1 MTTETEV
8 TKIRKTKQ
16 VVPYEDASTAAISA
30 GITCKLEYASWYKTA
45 GIPLPSHPNITYK
58 PTWVS
63 WEQFLG
69 KKTLLRKEKTNLA
82 SYTEARTAAIA
93 AGIESRVQYN
103 NWYATA
109 DILLPSNPF
118 VMYKDQWVSWFDFLS
133 KEPVPYEEA
142 SAAAISAGI
151 TTYHQYKKWYNTV
164 DISLP
169 SHPDDSYNE
178 WVSWP
183 VFLGKREAGRMLSY
197 DETKSLAIS
206 AGIKTSKQYL
216 NWYKTAGVIVPSN
229 PPYRY
234 KDQWMG
240 WSEFLAKPTT

>member
-16 VVPYEDASTAAISA
+16 VVPYEEASTAAIAA

-45 GIPLPSHPNITYK
+45 SIPLPSNPNRTYK

-82 SYTEARTAAIA
+82 SYEQARTAAIA
-93 AGIESRVQYN
+93 AGIKNRVQYN

-118 VMYKDQWVSWFDFLS
+118 VIYKDQWVSWFDFLD

-142 SAAAISAGI
+142 RTAAISAGI

-183 VFLGKREAGRMLSY
+183 VFLGKRYITYQEAKLATAEAGITTRS
-197 DETKSLAIS
+197 
-206 AGIKTSKQYL
+206 QYL
-216 NWYKTAGVIVPSN
+216 QWYKTAGIFLPSN
-229 PPYRY
+229 PSGVY
-234 KDQWMG
+234 KDEWVS
-240 WSEFLAKPTT
+240 WFDFLGK

>member
-16 VVPYEDASTAAISA
+16 FASYEEASDAAIAA
-30 GITCKLEYASWYKTA
+30 GIISKLEYASWYKTA
-45 GIPLPSHPNITYK
+45 GIPLPFSPNKTYK

-93 AGIESRVQYN
+93 AGIENRVQYN
-103 NWYATA
+103 NWYPTA

-118 VMYKDQWVSWFDFLS
+118 VMYKDQWVSWFEFLA
-133 KEPVPYEEA
+133 KEPVPYNVARET
-142 SAAAISAGI
+142 AISAGI
-151 TTYHQYKKWYNTV
+151 TTSTQYKKWYHTV

-169 SHPDDSYNE
+169 SHPEDSYNE
-178 WVSWP
+178 WVSWF
-183 VFLGKREAGRMLSY
+183 VFLGKRDTTYQEAKLATAEAGITTRS
-197 DETKSLAIS
+197 
-206 AGIKTSKQYL
+206 QYL
-216 NWYKTAGVIVPSN
+216 QWYKTAGIFLPSN
-229 PPYRY
+229 PSGAY
-234 KDQWMG
+234 KDEWVS
-240 WSEFLAKPTT
+240 WFDFLGKR